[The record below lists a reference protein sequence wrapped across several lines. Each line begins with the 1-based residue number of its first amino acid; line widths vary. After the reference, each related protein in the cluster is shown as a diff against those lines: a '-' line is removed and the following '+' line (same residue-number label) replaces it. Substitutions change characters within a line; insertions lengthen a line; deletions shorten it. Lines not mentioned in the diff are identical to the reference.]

1 MKWRWIVW
9 LLVLFSQIDIAISL
23 AHSKDES
30 TQIRSF
36 VDSHAE
42 VASPQS
48 AKLLKGGGKGGG
60 GGGKSSGSGGSSSPS
75 PSKSSGAPSS
85 SKSSGGSSSPSPSL
99 SRSPFV
105 PSSASRTYS
114 RPALAATSAPSPSV
128 RSYATRATVSSS
140 AVVWSSNGRM
150 PNYYGGNI
158 RPWFILAAVSASSCS
173 TNFYSYSGRC
183 RCEFDPFLS
192 AMYEPQ

>member
-1 MKWRWIVW
+1 
-9 LLVLFSQIDIAISL
+9 LLVLFSQIDVAISL

-105 PSSASRTYS
+105 PSSPSRTYS
-114 RPALAATSAPSPSV
+114 RPALAATSAPSLSV

-158 RPWFILAAVSASSCS
+158 RPWFIMAAVSASSCS